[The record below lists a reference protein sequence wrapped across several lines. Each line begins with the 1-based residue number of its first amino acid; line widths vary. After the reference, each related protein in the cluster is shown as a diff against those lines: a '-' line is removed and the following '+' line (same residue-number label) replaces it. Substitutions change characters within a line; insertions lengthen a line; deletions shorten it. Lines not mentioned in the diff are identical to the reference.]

1 MIARRQAAPR
11 LRRDLPRLP
20 APIALTL
27 PLAGMAPYISA
38 ARWHIDSVV
47 CDWFGRE
54 ASRAASLDHC
64 LAGPQHR
71 PPPRRAL
78 NLFDLWYMLLDPAV
92 ESSARHLVQIDPQ
105 LYAHGYDE

>member
-1 MIARRQAAPR
+1 
-11 LRRDLPRLP
+11 
-20 APIALTL
+20 
-27 PLAGMAPYISA
+27 MAPYISA

-47 CDWFGRE
+47 CDRFGRE

-71 PPPRRAL
+71 PPPMRAL
-78 NLFDLWYMLLDPAV
+78 NLLDLRYLSLDRAT

-105 LYAHGYDE
+105 LYAHAYDE